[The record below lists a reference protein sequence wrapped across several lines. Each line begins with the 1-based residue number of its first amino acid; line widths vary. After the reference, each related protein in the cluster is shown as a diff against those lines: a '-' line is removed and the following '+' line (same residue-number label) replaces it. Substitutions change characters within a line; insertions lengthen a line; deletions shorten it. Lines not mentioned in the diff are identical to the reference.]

1 MDEVRAINV
10 RIVERAQ
17 FDRREDNGKQG
28 MDLVGVNAGMSGP
41 VSGRKGSQLTVSIVV
56 LVSDTAPLVQ
66 DYTSVMAPVVWGI
79 HTHWSS
85 CSSGLGSRVKG
96 TDV

>member
-56 LVSDTAPLVQ
+56 LVSDTACSRLHVGDGSCCLGDTYTLV
-66 DYTSVMAPVVWGI
+66 VMLIRVGI
-79 HTHWSS
+79 AS
-85 CSSGLGSRVKG
+85 
-96 TDV
+96 